1 MRRAEVELK
10 PIGEEEYNRL
20 QILAKALI
28 GIGPKLEAMIS
39 VPVDSQEDFQH
50 QGVERHPAVLQADA
64 QAISG
69 RIVQAVQKHKY
80 QQPISWE
87 EYEELIVALKTLISE
102 VDPGNE
108 ALKV

>member
-1 MRRAEVELK
+1 MRKVEVEPK

-20 QILAKALI
+20 EVLAKALI

-39 VPVDSQEDFQH
+39 VPVDSQESFHH
-50 QGVERHPAVLQADA
+50 QGVKNHPVVLQADA
-64 QAISG
+64 QDISG

-80 QQPISWE
+80 QQPIGWE
-87 EYEELIVALKTLISE
+87 EYEELMVDLKTLISE
-102 VDPGNE
+102 VDPENE